1 MLVRK
6 KNGILIEIKKSD
18 FITDKAYYEY
28 IMNIV

>member
-1 MLVRK
+1 MLLRK

-18 FITDKAYYEY
+18 FTTDKAYYQY

>member
-6 KNGILIEIKKSD
+6 KNGTLIDIKKSD
-18 FITDKAYYEY
+18 FTTDKAYYEY

>member
-6 KNGILIEIKKSD
+6 KNGSLIDIKKSD
-18 FITDKAYYEY
+18 FTTDKAYYEY